1 MYQNIIN
8 RLFFTLLAFL
18 PLSII
23 IGPAASLL
31 NILIFYIF
39 FVILI
44 ITKKNFDWIKAPVI
58 KILLILYLYLIF
70 NSFISLEPSSGLL
83 RNLGFIRLIIFF
95 IGLNFFLQDHKF
107 HKIFYFWSIII
118 IITIF
123 DIFFESIYG

>member
-8 RLFFTLLAFL
+8 RLFFALLAFL

-31 NILIFYIF
+31 NILIFDIF
-39 FVILI
+39 FVILMLA
-44 ITKKNFDWIKAPVI
+44 KKNFDWIKAPVL

-70 NSFISLEPSSGLL
+70 NSFMSLEPASGLL

-95 IGLNFFLQDHKF
+95 VGFNYFLQEHKF
-107 HKIFYFWSIII
+107 HKIF
-118 IITIF
+118 IF
-123 DIFFESIYG
+123 GQL